1 MGKCI
6 LLVRVSTEKQSFDE
20 QEKELYELAS
30 RDYAPKD
37 ITIIAHKESA
47 IKLSE
52 EERQGITEM
61 KACIESGGYDCV
73 YAWEI
78 SRIAR
83 KKKVLFSILEYLQER
98 KIQLIIKDPE
108 IRLLNDDGSINESA
122 ETVFTLFAQLAESEM
137 RNKKARFSR
146 GRKANFEKGKYIGG
160 FIPIGYRVDENGY
173 WQVDPEESILVREIF
188 ELYNS
193 GEYSLTTLAVEMQ
206 QRGFRRHLSI
216 TNMKNTLSKLLRNEI
231 YIGKQTSNNR
241 YPALIDMETWNK
253 TVERRKKNLII
264 SKSPVR
270 SLLSMLIFCKCGSC
284 YSANMLDGTYE
295 CRVRHNAVEKGLE
308 HSPGINCNM
317 VESIAWYVAV
327 QELQTDN
334 VNRRADLRMNT
345 EKEIKVLEL
354 KIETS
359 EKEVETLRQKQKDLN
374 DRFWTTS
381 QFSEDQYN
389 ELVKK
394 QDEKIE
400 NESKRIKINRE
411 KITRLQK
418 TLEDFES
425 FEEKMRAI
433 VSTDKDV
440 DFETKRQ
447 IIHRYIKEIR
457 VYPIEGKPTN
467 YWKKVSIKT
476 VYGNDYSDLTGDF
489 PVIGQTLGTHEFTLD
504 TKTKRFYIGDNL
516 DEPLPVTYY
525 DRVQRRRKEYR
536 TKKNKKDKK

>member
-30 RDYAPKD
+30 RDYAAKD

-146 GRKANFEKGKYIGG
+146 TRKANFEKGKYIGG

-193 GEYSLTTLAVEMQ
+193 GEYSLTTLAIEMQ

-270 SLLSMLIFCKCGSC
+270 SLLSMLIICKCGSC
-284 YSANMLDGTYE
+284 YSANMLDGAYE

-327 QELQTDN
+327 RELQTDN
-334 VNRRADLRMNT
+334 VKRRAELRMNT
-345 EKEIKVLEL
+345 EKEIKILEL

-394 QDEKIE
+394 QNEKIE

-425 FEEKMRAI
+425 FEDKMKAI
-433 VSTDKDV
+433 VSSDKDV

-457 VYPIEGKPTN
+457 VYPVEGKPKTF
-467 YWKKVSIKT
+467 WKKVSIKT
-476 VYGNDYSDLTGDF
+476 VYDYDYSVVSDGF
-489 PVIGQTLGTHEFTLD
+489 PVGQAMSTHEFTLD
-504 TKTKRFYIGDNL
+504 CQKKRFYFGDNL
-516 DEPLPVTYY
+516 KLLLPVTYY
-525 DRVQRRRKEYR
+525 NRVQRRRKDW
-536 TKKNKKDKK
+536 KK